1 MRIAVYG
8 TGGVGGYFGGRL
20 AQAGEEV
27 IFIAR
32 GEHLK
37 TMQTDGLRVDSI
49 KGDFLVKPV
58 QAASDPRQVGVVEIV
73 ILTVK
78 AWQVPESAQ
87 AMLPMIG
94 DVAGE
99 ETGVVYLGNGVDAVA
114 QLSAV
119 LGERHVLGG
128 RCNISSFIAGLGH
141 ISHVGIDPRVAFGE
155 LDGRLSPRVERLR
168 QAFVKANVAVDVPP
182 DIIAAIWEKFVFI
195 AAVSG
200 VGAITRAPVGAFR
213 SLPETRLMLEQA
225 IDETVRVARAKK
237 INLPED
243 IAANTMA
250 FIDKMAPGVVA
261 SLARD
266 VVAGCPSELGAQN
279 GAVRRMGLELGIP
292 TPVHSFIYDSLLP
305 QELKARGEI
314 QF

>member
-1 MRIAVYG
+1 MRIAIYG

-27 IFIAR
+27 VFIAR

-37 TMQTDGLRVDSI
+37 AMLANGLRVDSI

-58 QAASDPRQVGVVEIV
+58 QAVSDPRQAGEVEIV
-73 ILTVK
+73 LLAVK
-78 AWQVPESAQ
+78 AWQVPECAQ

-94 DVAGE
+94 DIRGE
-99 ETGVVYLGNGVDAVA
+99 QTGVAFLGNGVDAIA

-119 LGERHVLGG
+119 LGSEHVLGG
-128 RCNISSFIAGLGH
+128 RCNISTFIAGPGH
-141 ISHVGIDPRVAFGE
+141 IQHVGIDPRVAFGE
-155 LDGRLSPRVERLR
+155 LDGRLSPRLEHLR
-168 QAFVKANVAVDVPP
+168 QAFVKADVTVDIPA
-182 DIIAAIWEKFVFI
+182 DIQAAIWEKFVFI

-200 VGAITRAPVGAFR
+200 LGAITRSPMGAFR
-213 SLPETRLMLEQA
+213 SLPETRAMLEQA
-225 IDETVRVARAKK
+225 IDETVRIARAKK

-243 IAANTMA
+243 IAANTLA
-250 FIDKMAPGVVA
+250 FIDKIAPGVVA

-266 VVAGCPSELGAQN
+266 VLAGCPSELGAQN
-279 GAVRRMGLELGIP
+279 GAVKRMGLELGIP